1 MVYKGV
7 VGETGVSLKFPSTQK
22 NKTTQNKQPKKKNK
36 KKTLMYFCPHPGNI
50 IGPVVTSLITGG
62 LESLLRMPMG
72 CGEQT
77 MIFLAPNVYVMQ
89 YLLRTRQVTADI
101 ESKAYRMIQSG
112 E

>member
-1 MVYKGV
+1 
-7 VGETGVSLKFPSTQK
+7 
-22 NKTTQNKQPKKKNK
+22 
-36 KKTLMYFCPHPGNI
+36 
-50 IGPVVTSLITGG
+50 
-62 LESLLRMPMG
+62 MPMG